1 MDPACIPHTSIPGTS
16 RLFADYCSDF
26 ASVARF
32 YRHDPYSAGGL
43 AAAAAEVAYPE
54 ERRTAMAR
62 ALAGQNPPSEL
73 LARFAEPGTLAV
85 VTGQQAGLFGGPAY
99 TLYKALTA
107 ARLAAELTARGIP
120 AVPIFWI
127 ATEDHDFAEVNHSW
141 VFDRDRQPVELR
153 MAAPLGWEDGPRPA
167 GNYPVVDPPIEALR
181 TALLDF
187 PYASD
192 VMAAVEQSYCPGATL
207 GSAFRALLRRLL
219 ERIGI
224 LTVDPL
230 AAPVRAIGAPLIA
243 EALRSAAELRAAL
256 LGRGEQLL
264 QAGYHAQ
271 VLVDGNSSLF
281 FQLEEGQRRPLRLPD
296 SEYAALASRAESISP
311 NALLRPVWQD
321 YLFPTAAYVGGP
333 GEVAYFAQSA
343 VLFER
348 LLGRMPAVYPRAS
361 LTLLEARAAKLLH
374 RLKLNLTD
382 VMRPEAALR
391 ERIAQTLVPPELQTA
406 LAETADSV
414 AERLDRL
421 GAQLAQFDPTLA
433 EALRRSRAKV
443 LYQIE
448 KLRRK
453 TEREALRRDA
463 RASAEA
469 VYLSGLLFPHGHL
482 QERLHSPLPFLAAY
496 GLDLVDRLYENL
508 KLDCRGHRILT
519 L

>member
-1 MDPACIPHTSIPGTS
+1 MDPACIPHASIPGTS

-26 ASVARF
+26 ARVARF
-32 YRHDPYSAGGL
+32 YRHDPYSAEGL
-43 AAAAAEVAYPE
+43 AAAAAEVDYPE
-54 ERRTAMAR
+54 DRRAAMAR

-73 LARFAEPGTLAV
+73 LARFAQPGTVAV

-107 ARLAAELTARGIP
+107 ARLAAELTARGAP

-127 ATEDHDFAEVNHSW
+127 ATEDHDFAEVSHTW
-141 VFDRDRQPVELR
+141 VFDRERQPVELR
-153 MAAPLGWEDGPRPA
+153 MATPAGWEDGPRPA
-167 GNYPVVDPPIEALR
+167 GNYPVENPPIEALR
-181 TALLDF
+181 TALTGF
-187 PYASD
+187 PHAAD
-192 VMAAVEQSYCPGATL
+192 VMRAVEEAYCPGATL

-219 ERIGI
+219 EGVGI

-230 AAPVRAIGAPLIA
+230 AAPVRSIGAPLLA
-243 EALRSAAELRAAL
+243 EALRSAAELKAAL
-256 LGRGEQLL
+256 LNRGAELIR
-264 QAGYHAQ
+264 AGYHAQ
-271 VLVDGNSSLF
+271 VLVDGKSSLF
-281 FQLEEGQRRPLRLPD
+281 FQLEGDERRALRLPD
-296 SEYAALASRAESISP
+296 GEFAALAGRAETISP

-361 LTLLEARAAKLLH
+361 FTLLDARAAKLLQ

-382 VMRPEAALR
+382 LMTPEAALR
-391 ERIAQTLVPPELQTA
+391 ERIARTLVPAALETA
-406 LAETADSV
+406 FAETADSITG
-414 AERLDRL
+414 RLDRL
-421 GAQLAQFDPTLA
+421 GAQLQQFDPTLA
-433 EALRRSRAKV
+433 EALRRSRAKA

-453 TEREALRRDA
+453 TEREALRRDT

-469 VYLSGLLFPHGHL
+469 AYLSGLLYPHGHL
-482 QERLHSPLPFLAAY
+482 QERLHSPLPFLAAQ
-496 GLDLVDRLYENL
+496 GMDLVDRLYEDL
-508 KLDCRGHRILT
+508 RLDCRGHRVLT